1 MTNRKTTTLVPP
13 STAARALVLTTLAF
27 SLSACSMLGL
37 DSNKV
42 DYKASKKT
50 APLDVPP
57 DLTQLEKDGRYAVP
71 DNRGVATASGMNQA
85 GGAQVANAAPGSVEA
100 IGPVSTDAV
109 RVERSGNQ
117 KWLVVKKTPEQL
129 WPELKAFWEANGFE
143 IAQESP
149 TTGIMETAWNE
160 DRSKIPQD
168 FIRRTIGRVFDS
180 AYSTSE
186 RDKFRTRLER
196 LPDGS
201 TEVWISHRGA
211 QEVFVGAQNE
221 STQWTSRPNDPALE
235 SAFLARLV
243 AKLTGATDVKPAEAV
258 VAGAVPVALHA
269 KLVGDK
275 VEVDEGFDRAWRRVG
290 LALDRVGFTVED
302 RDRVQGV
309 YFVRYIDPEATD
321 KKGFFGK
328 LFSFGD
334 SDKLKEA
341 QRYRISV
348 KSVQGAATSDVTVQ
362 SNEGKPEV
370 SATGTKILGLL
381 ANELK

>member
-1 MTNRKTTTLVPP
+1 MTIRKTTT
-13 STAARALVLTTLAF
+13 RALVLTTVAF

-37 DSNKV
+37 GTNKV
-42 DYKASKKT
+42 DYKSAKKT
-50 APLDVPP
+50 AALDVPP

-71 DNRGVATASGMNQA
+71 DSRGIATASGMNK
-85 GGAQVANAAPGSVEA
+85 GGTQVAGAAPGVTEV
-100 IGPVSTDAV
+100 IGPISTDAV

-117 KWLVVKKTPEQL
+117 KWLVVKQTPEQL
-129 WPELKAFWEANGFE
+129 WPEIKKFWEDSGFE
-143 IAQESP
+143 LASESP
-149 TTGIMETAWNE
+149 STGIMETAWNE

-168 FIRRTIGRVFDS
+168 FIRRTIGRVFDG
-180 AYSTSE
+180 AYSTGE

-211 QEVFVGAQNE
+211 EEVMVGATKE
-221 STQWTSRPNDPALE
+221 STTWTSRPNDPALE
-235 SAFLARLV
+235 SAFLSKLV
-243 AKLTGATDVKPAEAV
+243 AKLTGATDVKPAEAA
-258 VAGAVPVALHA
+258 VAGAAPVALHA

-309 YFVRYIDPEATD
+309 YFVRYIDPDAKET
-321 KKGFFGK
+321 KGFFGK

-348 KSVQGAATSDVTVQ
+348 KTPAGASTTDVTVQ
-362 SNEGKPEV
+362 SNDGKPEA

>member
-13 STAARALVLTTLAF
+13 SAAARALVLTTLAF

-37 DSNKV
+37 DSKV
-42 DYKASKKT
+42 DYKSSKKT

-71 DNRGVATASGMNQA
+71 DGRGVATASGMGQPGQA
-85 GGAQVANAAPGSVEA
+85 GQVAAAAPGAAET

-129 WPELKAFWEANGFE
+129 WPEIKQFWEDNGFE

-168 FIRRTIGRVFDS
+168 IIRRTIGRVFDA

-201 TEVWISHRGA
+201 TEVWVSHRGA

-221 STQWTSRPNDPALE
+221 STRWTARPNDPALE
-235 SAFLARLV
+235 SAFLSRLV
-243 AKLTGATDVKPAEAV
+243 AKLTGATDVKPAEAA
-258 VAGAVPVALHA
+258 VAGAAPISLHA

-334 SDKLKEA
+334 TDKAKEA

-348 KSVQGAATSDVTVQ
+348 KATPGASTSDVRVQ
-362 SNEGKPEV
+362 TNDGAADASP
-370 SATGTKILGLL
+370 TGTKILGLL